1 MMMNVGNMEK
11 RNVSELNNELFI
23 AGKKIMEEST
33 KKPQACWHIGWSS
46 LGDYIDWLEAN
57 YEIVKRSPQ
66 QT

>member
-1 MMMNVGNMEK
+1 MMDVGNMEK

-23 AGKKIMEEST
+23 AAKKIMKEST
-33 KKPQACWHIGWSS
+33 QYCWHIGWSS

-66 QT
+66 QTDGE